1 MDRLRADL
9 TTGLRSF
16 ELSVRLDV
24 GCETLALVGPSGA
37 GKSTVLRAIAGITSP
52 DAGRITLGDVV
63 WFDAAAG
70 VRLPPERRSVG
81 MLFQDYALFPHL
93 TVRDNVAFG
102 AAASVDDLL
111 ERMRI
116 APLADARPG
125 TLSGGER
132 QRVALARAL
141 ARAPRVL
148 LLDEPLAALD
158 AHTRTAVRAELQDLL
173 AALALPSIVVTH
185 DFGDAAAL
193 ADRAAVIVDGRLRQ
207 QGTIA
212 ELVAAPADAFVAAF
226 TGANLLTGV
235 VPGGTAI
242 AVYPWEIELLR
253 GDPRPAAAG
262 RVVLERVVQAVT
274 REGGRARVRL
284 EDLVADVAPQS
295 APAVGDRVWATFAAD
310 HARPVPEP
318 RP

>member
-1 MDRLRADL
+1 MDRLLADV

-81 MLFQDYALFPHL
+81 MVFQDYALFPHL
-93 TVRDNVAFG
+93 SVRDNVAFG

-262 RVVLERVVQAVT
+262 RVVLERVVQAGS
-274 REGGRARVRL
+274 REGGGARGGPRGLRAGG
-284 EDLVADVAPQS
+284 APPS
-295 APAVGDRVWATFAAD
+295 APAVGDRVWATFAAA

>member
-1 MDRLRADL
+1 MDRLLADV

-81 MLFQDYALFPHL
+81 MVFQDYALFPHL
-93 TVRDNVAFG
+93 SVRDNVAFG

-253 GDPRPAAAG
+253 GDPRPVAPG

-274 REGGRARVRL
+274 RDGGRARVRL

-295 APAVGDRVWATFAAD
+295 APAVGDRVWATFAAE